1 MEHTELPWHNP
12 KCTRRDGNNACW
24 IMDGGKRPKAI
35 CRCCGP
41 NAEANAEYIVRAC
54 KAFPAME
61 KVINDLIEANQHA
74 RDLSLNRD
82 EPHRG
87 MIWGEARSMLD
98 VAKLKAKAA
107 LAAGG
112 E

>member
-1 MEHTELPWHNP
+1 MEHTELPWNNP
-12 KCTRRDGNNACW
+12 KYTRRDGNNACW

-41 NAEANAEYIVRAC
+41 NAEANAEYVVRAC
-54 KAFPAME
+54 NAFPAME
-61 KVINDLIEANQHA
+61 ALVEQYAVVLEEGHPQPINKKCDCVVCRVL
-74 RDLSLNRD
+74 
-82 EPHRG
+82 
-87 MIWGEARSMLD
+87 
-98 VAKLKAKAA
+98 VKAKAA

>member
-1 MEHTELPWHNP
+1 MEHTELPWNNP
-12 KCTRRDGNNACW
+12 KYTRRDGNNACW

-54 KAFPAME
+54 NAFPALQ
-61 KVINDLIEANQHA
+61 VAVEAA
-74 RDLSLNRD
+74 IIDFDVTMKMPTSYD
-82 EPHRG
+82 RG
-87 MIWGEARSMLD
+87 CRIGEIIGGLERAS
-98 VAKLKAKAA
+98 KAA